1 MKLHFE
7 DNIAFIILTIA
18 LQGSGTEDKHNNND
32 VILLSAK
39 FNFQGKPCQIMWKVY
54 CIFLVMLDW
63 TRVPYKKVIHVQ
75 VGQRKMK
82 FVWQLERVK
91 RVLK

>member
-39 FNFQGKPCQIMWKVY
+39 FNFQGRKTLPNNVEGILHISSNVG
-54 CIFLVMLDW
+54 LDKNA
-63 TRVPYKKVIHVQ
+63 V
-75 VGQRKMK
+75 
-82 FVWQLERVK
+82 
-91 RVLK
+91 